1 MQVWLYIEAVLL
13 AGCLRFSQWCN
24 SVLHASNLLTLFII
38 SGLECSII
46 DRNETVSAC
55 LGCLTAKL
63 TLVHWYIRTCNYCFW
78 EPPVKPIWTRVVSM
92 NMSLMWILLGVRQP
106 NYPFLPSDLSHMG
119 SYQRMDLWLIC
130 CTHAT
135 YAFGKMMD
143 SSKFAF
149 ENWWLK
155 QIMLSKF
162 GGLKQIMLSNMNGL
176 KQTSFQNWWT
186 QAKYA
191 FAN

>member
-1 MQVWLYIEAVLL
+1 MLRLSFWPDVWDFLNDAIPLCMQVTYW
-13 AGCLRFSQWCN
+13 RFLSFQ
-24 SVLHASNLLTLFII
+24 V
-38 SGLECSII
+38 LECSII

-55 LGCLTAKL
+55 LGFLTVKL
-63 TLVHWYIRTCNYCFW
+63 TLVHWYIRTCNYCYW
-78 EPPVKPIWTRVVSM
+78 EPPVKTLWTRVVPM
-92 NMSLMWILLGVRQP
+92 NMSLIWILLGLRQP
-106 NYPFLPSDLSHMG
+106 NYPYLPSDLSHMG
-119 SYQRMDLWLIC
+119 SNQRLDLWLVC

-176 KQTSFQNWWT
+176 KQTMLS
-186 QAKYA
+186 KIDGLK
-191 FAN
+191 